1 MRRNKYGAIKTT
13 VDGITFDSKAEAARW
28 LQLKALER
36 SGRIKRLERQTPV
49 DVTYNNVKLFRY
61 RADFTYFEDG
71 QRIHEDVKG
80 VMTPVFRLKARVM
93 KAMLNI
99 DIRITGTR

>member
-1 MRRNKYGAIKTT
+1 MRRSKYHNIKTT
-13 VDGITFDSKAEAARW
+13 VDGIIFDSKAEAARW

-36 SGRIKRLERQTPV
+36 SGRIKRLERQTPI

-61 RADFTYFEDG
+61 RADFSYFENG
-71 QRIHEDVKG
+71 ARIHEDVKG
-80 VMTPVFRLKARVM
+80 VMTPVFRLKARIL